1 MRQQIFHYS
10 LFTFH
15 FFFVPLHVE
24 SDSKREIMEK
34 EKDDILLKVRSSR
47 GCISAGYRLFTG
59 HFKHIFRYSWVAAL
73 IYALFCSVSGALMI
87 MMPRLIPITA
97 AVLIIVECLFASYG
111 FSVLKQHQTFGSILR
126 PAKWFSIDTHIFGRT
141 IKCWLCVFVIL
152 LVAAAIIAGMSAIAV
167 KYLAFSAYT
176 AVGFFTLGS
185 LIILCLLL
193 PLAYITMRYILNDG
207 IGFWKQFK
215 IGYGVGMRRWGF
227 IFIVVL
233 VASIIEVLLMML
245 LSLPAII
252 LSIANTQSMFGVVMG
267 DPYALPSYM
276 PALAAGTFLIIGFL
290 QAYVML
296 SVLFPIYYMYGSI
309 DAQEQEKQDFNKQQQ

>member
-1 MRQQIFHYS
+1 MTSEKFVTACIIFNYNS
-10 LFTFH
+10 YLCT
-15 FFFVPLHVE
+15 LKR
-24 SDSKREIMEK
+24 DSKRDNMEK

-59 HFKHIFRYSWVAAL
+59 HFKHIFRYSWLASL
-73 IYALFCSVSGALMI
+73 IYAVFCSVGGAMMI
-87 MMPRLIPITA
+87 MMPRMMPITA
-97 AVLIIVECLFASYG
+97 AILIIVECLFASYG
-111 FSVLKQHQTFGSILR
+111 FSVLKQHQTFGNILR
-126 PAKWFSIDTHIFGRT
+126 PAKWFSLDTHIFVRT
-141 IKCWLCVFVIL
+141 IKCWLCLFVIYL
-152 LVAAAIIAGMSAIAV
+152 IASIIIVGIGFAAFKFLSLYTAIGAAA
-167 KYLAFSAYT
+167 
-176 AVGFFTLGS
+176 LGA
-185 LIILCLLL
+185 LVIMCLLL
-193 PLAYITMRYILNDG
+193 PLTYITMRYILNDG
-207 IGFWKQFK
+207 IGFWKQLK

-233 VASIIEVLLMML
+233 VAVIVELLLLML

-252 LSIANTQSMFGVVMG
+252 LSIANTQSMFGVAMG

>member
-1 MRQQIFHYS
+1 
-10 LFTFH
+10 
-15 FFFVPLHVE
+15 
-24 SDSKREIMEK
+24 MEK

-59 HFKHIFRYSWVAAL
+59 HFKHIFRYSWLASL
-73 IYALFCSVSGALMI
+73 IYAVFCSVGGAMMI
-87 MMPRLIPITA
+87 MMPRMMPITA

-111 FSVLKQHQTFGSILR
+111 FSVLKQHQTFGNILR
-126 PAKWFSIDTHIFGRT
+126 PAKWFSLDTHIFVRT
-141 IKCWLCVFVIL
+141 IKCWLCLFVIYL
-152 LVAAAIIAGMSAIAV
+152 IASIIIVGIGFAAFKFLSLYTAIGAAA
-167 KYLAFSAYT
+167 
-176 AVGFFTLGS
+176 LGA
-185 LIILCLLL
+185 LVIMCLLL
-193 PLAYITMRYILNDG
+193 PLTYITMRYILNDG
-207 IGFWKQFK
+207 IGFWKQLK

-233 VASIIEVLLMML
+233 VAVIVELLLLML

-252 LSIANTQSMFGVVMG
+252 LSIANTQSMFGVAMG

>member
-1 MRQQIFHYS
+1 MKSEKFVTACIIFNYNS
-10 LFTFH
+10 YLCT
-15 FFFVPLHVE
+15 LKR
-24 SDSKREIMEK
+24 DSKRDNMEK

-59 HFKHIFRYSWVAAL
+59 HFKHIFRYSWLASL
-73 IYALFCSVSGALMI
+73 IYAVFCSVGGAMMI
-87 MMPRLIPITA
+87 MMPRMMPITA

-111 FSVLKQHQTFGSILR
+111 FSVLKQHQTFGNILR
-126 PAKWFSIDTHIFGRT
+126 PAKWFSLDTHIFVRT
-141 IKCWLCVFVIL
+141 IKCWLCLFVIYL
-152 LVAAAIIAGMSAIAV
+152 IASIIIVGIGFAAFKFLSLYTAIGAAA
-167 KYLAFSAYT
+167 
-176 AVGFFTLGS
+176 LGA
-185 LIILCLLL
+185 LVIMCLLL
-193 PLAYITMRYILNDG
+193 PLTYITMRYILNDG
-207 IGFWKQFK
+207 IGFWKQLK

-233 VASIIEVLLMML
+233 VAVIVELLLLML

-252 LSIANTQSMFGVVMG
+252 LSIANTQSMFGVAMG

>member
-1 MRQQIFHYS
+1 MQSEKIVTACIIFNYNS
-10 LFTFH
+10 YLCT
-15 FFFVPLHVE
+15 LKR
-24 SDSKREIMEK
+24 DSKRDNMEK

-47 GCISAGYRLFTG
+47 GCISAGYRLYTG
-59 HFKHIFRYSWVAAL
+59 HFKHIFRYSWLAAL
-73 IYALFCSVSGALMI
+73 IYAVFCSVGGAMMI
-87 MMPRLIPITA
+87 MMPRMMPITA
-97 AVLIIVECLFASYG
+97 AILIIVECLFASYG
-111 FSVLKQHQTFGSILR
+111 FSVLKQHQTFSNILR
-126 PAKWFSIDTHIFGRT
+126 PAKWFSLDTHIFVRT
-141 IKCWLCVFVIL
+141 IKCWLCLFVIYL
-152 LVAAAIIAGMSAIAV
+152 IASIIIVGIGFAAFKFLSLYTAIGAAA
-167 KYLAFSAYT
+167 
-176 AVGFFTLGS
+176 LGA
-185 LIILCLLL
+185 LVIMCLLL
-193 PLAYITMRYILNDG
+193 PLTYITMSYILNDG
-207 IGFWKQFK
+207 IGFWKQLK

-233 VASIIEVLLMML
+233 VAVIVELLLLML

-252 LSIANTQSMFGVVMG
+252 LSIANTQSMFGVAMG

>member
-1 MRQQIFHYS
+1 
-10 LFTFH
+10 
-15 FFFVPLHVE
+15 
-24 SDSKREIMEK
+24 MEK

-47 GCISAGYRLFTG
+47 GCISAGYRLYTG

-73 IYALFCSVSGALMI
+73 IFALFCSVGGAMMI
-87 MMPRLIPITA
+87 MVPRMMPITA
-97 AVLIIVECLFASYG
+97 AIMILVECLFASYG
-111 FSVLKQHQTFGSILR
+111 FSVLKQHQTFGNILR
-126 PAKWFSIDTHIFGRT
+126 PAKWFSIDTHIFIRT
-141 IKCWLCVFVIL
+141 IKCWLCMFVIL
-152 LVAAAIIAGMSAIAV
+152 LVIAAIIAGMSVIAV
-167 KYLAFSAYT
+167 KYLDFSAYT

-185 LIILCLLL
+185 LIILCLML

-207 IGFWKQFK
+207 IGFWKQLK
-215 IGYGVGMRRWGF
+215 IGYGVGVRRWGF

-233 VASIIEVLLMML
+233 VATIVEVLLLTL

-252 LSIANTQSMFGVVMG
+252 LSLANTQSMFGVAMG

-296 SVLFPIYYMYGSI
+296 SLLFPIYYMYGSI

>member
-1 MRQQIFHYS
+1 
-10 LFTFH
+10 
-15 FFFVPLHVE
+15 
-24 SDSKREIMEK
+24 MEK

-47 GCISAGYRLFTG
+47 GCISAGYRLYTG

-73 IYALFCSVSGALMI
+73 IFALFCSVSGAMMI
-87 MMPRLIPITA
+87 MMPRMIPLTA
-97 AVLIIVECLFASYG
+97 AILIIVECLFASYG
-111 FSVLKQHQTFGSILR
+111 YSVLKQHQTFGNILR
-126 PAKWFSIDTHIFGRT
+126 PAKWFSIDTHIFIRT
-141 IKCWLCVFVIL
+141 IKCWLCMFVIL
-152 LVAAAIIAGMSAIAV
+152 LVVGVIIAGLSVIAV
-167 KYLAFSAYT
+167 KYLDYSAYT

-185 LIILCLLL
+185 LILIGLLL

-233 VASIIEVLLMML
+233 VAFIVEMLLMML
-245 LSLPAII
+245 LSLPATI
-252 LSIANTQSMFGVVMG
+252 LSMANTQSMFGVAMG

-296 SVLFPIYYMYGSI
+296 SVLFPIYYMYGAI

>member
-1 MRQQIFHYS
+1 
-10 LFTFH
+10 
-15 FFFVPLHVE
+15 
-24 SDSKREIMEK
+24 MEK

-185 LIILCLLL
+185 LIILCL
-193 PLAYITMRYILNDG
+193 
-207 IGFWKQFK
+207 WKQFK

-252 LSIANTQSMFGVVMG
+252 LSMANTQSVFGVAMG
-267 DPYALPSYM
+267 DPYTLPSYM

-290 QAYVML
+290 QAYVMM

>member
-1 MRQQIFHYS
+1 
-10 LFTFH
+10 
-15 FFFVPLHVE
+15 
-24 SDSKREIMEK
+24 MEK

-47 GCISAGYRLFTG
+47 GCISAGYRLYTG

-73 IYALFCSVSGALMI
+73 VYALFCSVGGAMMI
-87 MMPRLIPITA
+87 MVPRLMPFTTA
-97 AVLIIVECLFASYG
+97 ILIIVECLFTSYG
-111 FSVLKQHQTFGSILR
+111 FSVLKQHQTFGNILR
-126 PAKWFSIDTHIFGRT
+126 PAKWFSIDTHIFVRT
-141 IKCWLCVFVIL
+141 IKCWLCLFVIYL
-152 LVAAAIIAGMSAIAV
+152 IVSVIIVGLAYAAFKFLS
-167 KYLAFSAYT
+167 LYT
-176 AVGFFTLGS
+176 AIGATALSS
-185 LIILCLLL
+185 LVILCLLL

-207 IGFWKQFK
+207 IGFWKQLT

-233 VASIIEVLLMML
+233 VAVIIEMLLLML

-252 LSIANTQSMFGVVMG
+252 LSMANTQSVLGVAMG

>member
-1 MRQQIFHYS
+1 
-10 LFTFH
+10 
-15 FFFVPLHVE
+15 
-24 SDSKREIMEK
+24 MEK

-47 GCISAGYRLFTG
+47 GCISAGYRLYTG

-73 IYALFCSVSGALMI
+73 IFALFCSVSGAMMI
-87 MMPRLIPITA
+87 MMPRMIPLTA
-97 AVLIIVECLFASYG
+97 AILIIVECLFASYG
-111 FSVLKQHQTFGSILR
+111 YSVLKQHQTFGNILR
-126 PAKWFSIDTHIFGRT
+126 PTKWFSIDTHIFIRT
-141 IKCWLCVFVIL
+141 IKCWLCMFVIL
-152 LVAAAIIAGMSAIAV
+152 LVVGVIIAGLSVIAV
-167 KYLAFSAYT
+167 KYLDYSAYT

-185 LIILCLLL
+185 LILIGLLL
-193 PLAYITMRYILNDG
+193 PLSYITMRYILNDG

-233 VASIIEVLLMML
+233 VAFIVELLLMML
-245 LSLPAII
+245 LSLPATI
-252 LSIANTQSMFGVVMG
+252 LSMANTQSMFGVAMG

-296 SVLFPIYYMYGSI
+296 SVLFPIYYMYGAI

>member
-1 MRQQIFHYS
+1 
-10 LFTFH
+10 
-15 FFFVPLHVE
+15 
-24 SDSKREIMEK
+24 MEK

-47 GCISAGYRLFTG
+47 GCIGAGYRLYTG

-73 IYALFCSVSGALMI
+73 IFALFCSVSGAMMI
-87 MMPRLIPITA
+87 MMPRMIPLTA
-97 AVLIIVECLFASYG
+97 AILIIVECLFASYG
-111 FSVLKQHQTFGSILR
+111 YSVLKQHQTFGNILR
-126 PAKWFSIDTHIFGRT
+126 PTKWFSIDTHIFIRT
-141 IKCWLCVFVIL
+141 IKCWLCMFVIL
-152 LVAAAIIAGMSAIAV
+152 LVVGIIIAGLSVIAV
-167 KYLAFSAYT
+167 KYLDYSAYT

-185 LIILCLLL
+185 LILIGLLL
-193 PLAYITMRYILNDG
+193 PLSYITMRYILNDG

-233 VASIIEVLLMML
+233 VAFIVELLLMML
-245 LSLPAII
+245 LSLPATI
-252 LSIANTQSMFGVVMG
+252 LSMANTQSMFGVAMG

-296 SVLFPIYYMYGSI
+296 SVLFPIYYMYGAI

>member
-1 MRQQIFHYS
+1 
-10 LFTFH
+10 
-15 FFFVPLHVE
+15 
-24 SDSKREIMEK
+24 MEK

-47 GCISAGYRLFTG
+47 GCISAGYRLYTG

-73 IYALFCSVSGALMI
+73 IFALFCSVSGAMMI
-87 MMPRLIPITA
+87 MMPRMIPLTA
-97 AVLIIVECLFASYG
+97 AILIIVECLFASYG
-111 FSVLKQHQTFGSILR
+111 YSVLKQHQTFGNILR
-126 PAKWFSIDTHIFGRT
+126 PAKWFSIDTHIFIRT
-141 IKCWLCVFVIL
+141 IKCWLCMFVIL
-152 LVAAAIIAGMSAIAV
+152 LVVGVIIAGLSVIAV
-167 KYLAFSAYT
+167 KYLDYSAYT

-185 LIILCLLL
+185 LILIGLLL
-193 PLAYITMRYILNDG
+193 PLSYITMRYILNDG

-233 VASIIEVLLMML
+233 VAFIVELLLMML
-245 LSLPAII
+245 LSLPATI
-252 LSIANTQSMFGVVMG
+252 LSMANTQSMFGVAMG

-276 PALAAGTFLIIGFL
+276 PALATGTFLIIGFL

-296 SVLFPIYYMYGSI
+296 SVLFPIYYMYGAI

>member
-1 MRQQIFHYS
+1 
-10 LFTFH
+10 
-15 FFFVPLHVE
+15 
-24 SDSKREIMEK
+24 MEK

-47 GCISAGYRLFTG
+47 GCISAGYRLYTG
-59 HFKHIFRYSWVAAL
+59 HFKHIFRYSWLAAL
-73 IYALFCSVSGALMI
+73 IYAVFCSVGGAMMI
-87 MMPRLIPITA
+87 MMPRMMPITA
-97 AVLIIVECLFASYG
+97 AILIIVECLFASYG
-111 FSVLKQHQTFGSILR
+111 FSVLKQHQTFGNILR
-126 PAKWFSIDTHIFGRT
+126 PAKWFSIDTHIFVRT
-141 IKCWLCVFVIL
+141 IKCWLCLFVIYL
-152 LVAAAIIAGMSAIAV
+152 IASIIIVGIGFAAFKFLSLYTAIGAAA
-167 KYLAFSAYT
+167 
-176 AVGFFTLGS
+176 LGA
-185 LIILCLLL
+185 LVIMCLLL
-193 PLAYITMRYILNDG
+193 PLTYITMRYILNDG
-207 IGFWKQFK
+207 IGFWKQLK

-233 VASIIEVLLMML
+233 VAVIVELLLLML

-252 LSIANTQSMFGVVMG
+252 LSIANTQSMFGVAMG

>member
-1 MRQQIFHYS
+1 MKSEKFVTACIIFNYNS
-10 LFTFH
+10 YLCT
-15 FFFVPLHVE
+15 LKR
-24 SDSKREIMEK
+24 DSKRDNMEK

-47 GCISAGYRLFTG
+47 GCISAGYRLYTG
-59 HFKHIFRYSWVAAL
+59 HFKHIFRYSWLAAL
-73 IYALFCSVSGALMI
+73 IYAVFCSVGGAMMI
-87 MMPRLIPITA
+87 MMPRMMPITA
-97 AVLIIVECLFASYG
+97 AILIIVECMFASYG
-111 FSVLKQHQTFGSILR
+111 FSVLKQHQTFGNILR
-126 PAKWFSIDTHIFGRT
+126 PAKWFSLDTHIFVRT
-141 IKCWLCVFVIL
+141 IKCWLCLFIIYLIASIIIVGIGFAAFKFLSLYTAIG
-152 LVAAAIIAGMSAIAV
+152 AAA
-167 KYLAFSAYT
+167 
-176 AVGFFTLGS
+176 LGA
-185 LIILCLLL
+185 LVIMCLLL
-193 PLAYITMRYILNDG
+193 PLTYITMRYILNDG
-207 IGFWKQFK
+207 IGFWKQLK

-233 VASIIEVLLMML
+233 VAVIVELLLLML

-252 LSIANTQSMFGVVMG
+252 LSIANTQSMFGVAMG

>member
-1 MRQQIFHYS
+1 MKSEKFVTACIIFNYNS
-10 LFTFH
+10 YLCT
-15 FFFVPLHVE
+15 LKR
-24 SDSKREIMEK
+24 DSKRDNMEK

-73 IYALFCSVSGALMI
+73 IYAVFCSVGGAMMI
-87 MMPRLIPITA
+87 MMPRMMPITA
-97 AVLIIVECLFASYG
+97 AILIIVECLFASYG
-111 FSVLKQHQTFGSILR
+111 FSVLKQHQTFGNILR
-126 PAKWFSIDTHIFGRT
+126 PAKWFSLDTHIFVRT
-141 IKCWLCVFVIL
+141 IKCWLCLFVIYL
-152 LVAAAIIAGMSAIAV
+152 IASIIIVGIGFAAFKFLSLYTAIGAAA
-167 KYLAFSAYT
+167 
-176 AVGFFTLGS
+176 LGA
-185 LIILCLLL
+185 LVIMCLLL
-193 PLAYITMRYILNDG
+193 PLTYITMRYILNDG
-207 IGFWKQFK
+207 IGFWKQLK

-233 VASIIEVLLMML
+233 VAVIVELLLLML

-252 LSIANTQSMFGVVMG
+252 LSIANTQSMFGVAMG

>member
-15 FFFVPLHVE
+15 FFFVPLHFE

-47 GCISAGYRLFTG
+47 GCISAGYRLYTG
-59 HFKHIFRYSWVAAL
+59 HFKHIFRYSWLAAL

-87 MMPRLIPITA
+87 MMPRLIPITGA
-97 AVLIIVECLFASYG
+97 ILLIMECLFASYG
-111 FSVLKQHQTFGSILR
+111 YSVLKQHQTLGNIVR
-126 PAKWFSIDTHIFGRT
+126 PAKRFSIDTHIFVRT
-141 IKCWLCVFVIL
+141 IKCWLWVLMIYI
-152 LVAAAIIAGMSAIAV
+152 LVAAIMVGISYVAI
-167 KYLAFSAYT
+167 KFLQLYT
-176 AVGFFTLGS
+176 AIGAIS
-185 LIILCLLL
+185 LAGLVILCLLL
-193 PLAYITMRYILNDG
+193 PLTYITMRYILNDG
-207 IGFWKQFK
+207 MGFWKQFK

-233 VASIIEVLLMML
+233 VACIVELLLLML
-245 LSLPAII
+245 LSLPATI
-252 LSIANTQSMFGVVMG
+252 LSIANTQSMFGVAMG

>member
-1 MRQQIFHYS
+1 
-10 LFTFH
+10 
-15 FFFVPLHVE
+15 
-24 SDSKREIMEK
+24 MEK

-111 FSVLKQHQTFGSILR
+111 FSVLKQHQTFGNILR
-126 PAKWFSIDTHIFGRT
+126 PAKWFSLDTHIFVRT
-141 IKCWLCVFVIL
+141 IKCWLCLFVIYL
-152 LVAAAIIAGMSAIAV
+152 IASIIIVGIGFAAFKFLSLYTAIGAAA
-167 KYLAFSAYT
+167 
-176 AVGFFTLGS
+176 LGA
-185 LIILCLLL
+185 LVIMCLLL
-193 PLAYITMRYILNDG
+193 PLTYITMRYILNDG
-207 IGFWKQFK
+207 IGFWKQLK

-233 VASIIEVLLMML
+233 VAVIVELLLLML

-252 LSIANTQSMFGVVMG
+252 LSIATTQSMFGVAMG

-276 PALAAGTFLIIGFL
+276 PALAAGTFLIIGLL

>member
-1 MRQQIFHYS
+1 
-10 LFTFH
+10 
-15 FFFVPLHVE
+15 
-24 SDSKREIMEK
+24 MEK

-47 GCISAGYRLFTG
+47 GCISAGYRLYTG

-73 IYALFCSVSGALMI
+73 IYALFCSVSGAMMI
-87 MMPRLIPITA
+87 MVPRLMPITMA
-97 AVLIIVECLFASYG
+97 ILIIVECLFASYG
-111 FSVLKQHQTFGSILR
+111 FSVLKQHQTYGSIRR
-126 PAKWFSIDTHIFGRT
+126 PTKWFSIDTHIFVRT
-141 IKCWLCVFVIL
+141 IKCWLCML
-152 LVAAAIIAGMSAIAV
+152 LIYLLAGAIIAGMSVIAV
-167 KYLAFSAYT
+167 KYLSDSAYT

-185 LIILCLLL
+185 LVILCLLL
-193 PLAYITMRYILNDG
+193 PLAYISTRYVLNDG

-233 VASIIEVLLMML
+233 VAAIVELLLLML
-245 LSLPAII
+245 LSLPATI
-252 LSIANTQSMFGVVMG
+252 LSIANTQSMFGVAMG

-296 SVLFPIYYMYGSI
+296 SFLFPIYYMYGSI

>member
-1 MRQQIFHYS
+1 
-10 LFTFH
+10 
-15 FFFVPLHVE
+15 
-24 SDSKREIMEK
+24 MEK
-34 EKDDILLKVRSSR
+34 EKDDILQKVRSSR
-47 GCISAGYRLFTG
+47 GCISAGYRLYTG
-59 HFKHIFRYSWVAAL
+59 HFKHIFRYSWLAAL
-73 IYALFCSVSGALMI
+73 VFALFCSVSGAFMI

-97 AVLIIVECLFASYG
+97 AILLIMECLFASYG
-111 FSVLKQHQTFGSILR
+111 YSVLKQHQTLGSIIR
-126 PAKWFSIDTHIFGRT
+126 PAKWFSIDTHIFVRT
-141 IKCWLCVFVIL
+141 IKCWLWVLMIYI
-152 LVAAAIIAGMSAIAV
+152 LVAAIMVGVIYVAI
-167 KYLAFSAYT
+167 KFLQLYT
-176 AVGFFTLGS
+176 AIGCIALGA
-185 LIILCLLL
+185 LVILCLLL
-193 PLAYITMRYILNDG
+193 PLTYITMRYILNDG
-207 IGFWKQFK
+207 IGFWKQLK

-233 VASIIEVLLMML
+233 VAVIVELLLLML

-252 LSIANTQSMFGVVMG
+252 LSIANTQSMFGVAMG

>member
-1 MRQQIFHYS
+1 
-10 LFTFH
+10 
-15 FFFVPLHVE
+15 
-24 SDSKREIMEK
+24 MEK

-47 GCISAGYRLFTG
+47 GCISAGYRLYTG

-111 FSVLKQHQTFGSILR
+111 FSVLKQHQTFSNILR
-126 PAKWFSIDTHIFGRT
+126 PAKWFSLDTHIFVRT
-141 IKCWLCVFVIL
+141 IKCWLCLFVIYL
-152 LVAAAIIAGMSAIAV
+152 IASIIIVGIGFAAFKFLSLYTAIGAAA
-167 KYLAFSAYT
+167 
-176 AVGFFTLGS
+176 LGA
-185 LIILCLLL
+185 LVIMCLLL
-193 PLAYITMRYILNDG
+193 PLTYITMSYILNDG
-207 IGFWKQFK
+207 IGFWKQLK

-233 VASIIEVLLMML
+233 VAVIVELLLLML

-252 LSIANTQSMFGVVMG
+252 LSIANTQSMFGVAMG

>member
-1 MRQQIFHYS
+1 MKSEKFVTACIIFNYNS
-10 LFTFH
+10 YLCT
-15 FFFVPLHVE
+15 LKR
-24 SDSKREIMEK
+24 DSKRDNMEK

-73 IYALFCSVSGALMI
+73 IYAVFCSVGGAMMI
-87 MMPRLIPITA
+87 MMPRMMPITA
-97 AVLIIVECLFASYG
+97 AILIIVECLFASYG
-111 FSVLKQHQTFGSILR
+111 FSVLKQHQTFSNILR
-126 PAKWFSIDTHIFGRT
+126 PAKWFSLDTHIFVRT
-141 IKCWLCVFVIL
+141 IKCWLCLFVIYL
-152 LVAAAIIAGMSAIAV
+152 IASIIIVGIGFAAFKFLSLYTAIGAAA
-167 KYLAFSAYT
+167 
-176 AVGFFTLGS
+176 LGA
-185 LIILCLLL
+185 LVIMCLLL
-193 PLAYITMRYILNDG
+193 PLTYITMRYILNDG
-207 IGFWKQFK
+207 IGFWKQLK

-233 VASIIEVLLMML
+233 VAVIVELLLLML

-252 LSIANTQSMFGVVMG
+252 LSIANTQSMFGVAMG

>member
-1 MRQQIFHYS
+1 MYLCTS
-10 LFTFH
+10 K
-15 FFFVPLHVE
+15 
-24 SDSKREIMEK
+24 SDSKRENMEK

-47 GCISAGYRLFTG
+47 GCISAGYRLYTG

-73 IYALFCSVSGALMI
+73 IFALFCSVGGAMMI
-87 MMPRLIPITA
+87 MVPRMMPITA
-97 AVLIIVECLFASYG
+97 AIMILVECLFASYG
-111 FSVLKQHQTFGSILR
+111 FSVLKQHQTFGNILR
-126 PAKWFSIDTHIFGRT
+126 PAKWFSIDTHIFIRT
-141 IKCWLCVFVIL
+141 IKCWLCMFVIL
-152 LVAAAIIAGMSAIAV
+152 LVVAAIIAGMSVVAV
-167 KYLAFSAYT
+167 KYLDFSAYT

-185 LIILCLLL
+185 LIILCLML

-207 IGFWKQFK
+207 IGFWKQLK

-233 VASIIEVLLMML
+233 VATIVEVLLLTL

-252 LSIANTQSMFGVVMG
+252 LSLANTQSMFGVAMG

-296 SVLFPIYYMYGSI
+296 SLLFPIYYMYGSI

>member
-1 MRQQIFHYS
+1 
-10 LFTFH
+10 
-15 FFFVPLHVE
+15 
-24 SDSKREIMEK
+24 MEK

-111 FSVLKQHQTFGSILR
+111 FSVLKQHQTFGNILR
-126 PAKWFSIDTHIFGRT
+126 PAKWFSLDTHIFVRT
-141 IKCWLCVFVIL
+141 IKCWLCLFVIYL
-152 LVAAAIIAGMSAIAV
+152 IASIIIVGIGFAAFKFLSLYTAIGAAA
-167 KYLAFSAYT
+167 
-176 AVGFFTLGS
+176 LGA
-185 LIILCLLL
+185 LVIMCLLL
-193 PLAYITMRYILNDG
+193 PLTYITMRYILNDG
-207 IGFWKQFK
+207 IGFWKQLK

-233 VASIIEVLLMML
+233 AATIVELLLML
-245 LSLPAII
+245 VLSLPATI
-252 LSIANTQSMFGVVMG
+252 LSLANTQSVLGVAMG

-290 QAYVML
+290 QAYVMM

>member
-1 MRQQIFHYS
+1 
-10 LFTFH
+10 
-15 FFFVPLHVE
+15 
-24 SDSKREIMEK
+24 MEK

-47 GCISAGYRLFTG
+47 GCISAGYRLYTG
-59 HFKHIFRYSWVAAL
+59 RFKHIFRYSWVAAL
-73 IYALFCSVSGALMI
+73 IFALFCSVSGAMMI
-87 MMPRLIPITA
+87 MMPRLIPLTTA
-97 AVLIIVECLFASYG
+97 ILIIVECLFASYG
-111 FSVLKQHQTFGSILR
+111 YSVLKQHQTIGNILR
-126 PAKWFSIDTHIFGRT
+126 PVKWFSIDTHIFVRT
-141 IKCWLCVFVIL
+141 IKCWLCL
-152 LVAAAIIAGMSAIAV
+152 LVIYLIASIIIVGLAYAAFKFLS
-167 KYLAFSAYT
+167 LYT
-176 AVGFFTLGS
+176 AIGCTALGT

-207 IGFWKQFK
+207 IGFWKQLK

-233 VASIIEVLLMML
+233 AAVIIELLLLMI
-245 LSLPAII
+245 LSLPATI
-252 LSIANTQSMFGVVMG
+252 LSMANTQSVMGVAMG

>member
-1 MRQQIFHYS
+1 
-10 LFTFH
+10 
-15 FFFVPLHVE
+15 
-24 SDSKREIMEK
+24 MEK

-47 GCISAGYRLFTG
+47 GCISAGYRLYTG

-73 IYALFCSVSGALMI
+73 IFALFCSVSGAMMI
-87 MMPRLIPITA
+87 MMPRMIPLTA
-97 AVLIIVECLFASYG
+97 AILIIVECLFASYG
-111 FSVLKQHQTFGSILR
+111 YSVLKQHQTFGNILR
-126 PAKWFSIDTHIFGRT
+126 PAKWFSIDTHIFIRT
-141 IKCWLCVFVIL
+141 IKCWLCMFVIL
-152 LVAAAIIAGMSAIAV
+152 LVVGVIIAGLSVIAV
-167 KYLAFSAYT
+167 KYLDYSAYT

-185 LIILCLLL
+185 LILIGLLL

-233 VASIIEVLLMML
+233 VAFIVELLLMML
-245 LSLPAII
+245 LSLPATI
-252 LSIANTQSMFGVVMG
+252 LSMANTQSMFGVAMG

-296 SVLFPIYYMYGSI
+296 SVLFPIYYMYGAI

>member
-1 MRQQIFHYS
+1 
-10 LFTFH
+10 
-15 FFFVPLHVE
+15 
-24 SDSKREIMEK
+24 MEK
-34 EKDDILLKVRSSR
+34 EKDDILMKVRSSR
-47 GCISAGYRLFTG
+47 GCISAGYRLYTG

-73 IYALFCSVSGALMI
+73 VYALFCSVSGALMI
-87 MMPRLIPITA
+87 MMPRLMPITA

-111 FSVLKQHQTFGSILR
+111 FSVLKQHQTFGNILR
-126 PAKWFSIDTHIFGRT
+126 PAKWFSIDTHIFVRT
-141 IKCWLCVFVIL
+141 IKCWLSVLLIYI
-152 LVAAAIIAGMSAIAV
+152 LVAAIMVGIIYVAI
-167 KYLAFSAYT
+167 KYLQLYT
-176 AVGFFTLGS
+176 AIGAISLGG

-233 VASIIEVLLMML
+233 VACIVEVLLMML

-252 LSIANTQSMFGVVMG
+252 LSMANTQSMFGVAMG
-267 DPYALPSYM
+267 DPYTLPSYM